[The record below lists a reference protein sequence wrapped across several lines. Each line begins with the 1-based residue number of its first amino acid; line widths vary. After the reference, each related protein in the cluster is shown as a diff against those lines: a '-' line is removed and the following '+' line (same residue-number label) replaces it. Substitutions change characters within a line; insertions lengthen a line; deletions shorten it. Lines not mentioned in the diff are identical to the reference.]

1 MSEDPELV
9 VPVDDDDTEIRSGFD
24 RAIAGSTKV
33 LAWAIFLAFAVTV
46 FEVIARYVF
55 DSPTFWAHETTTFL
69 IAAIFLVGGP
79 IALARDKHIRV
90 RMFYDSV
97 SSRGRRLLD
106 IVNSILALIFF
117 AGLSYA
123 AWTMSSKATFSPSGE
138 FRLEGT
144 GTAWNP
150 PTPALLKILVLVCV
164 GIMFIQTL
172 LHLIDAL
179 GRKPA
184 ASVDAPGDH

>member
-9 VPVDDDDTEIRSGFD
+9 VPVDDDDTEIRSGLD

-33 LAWAIFLAFAVTV
+33 LAWAIFAAFAVTV
-46 FEVIARYVF
+46 FEVVSRYVF

-97 SSRGRRLLD
+97 SPRGRRLLD

-150 PTPALLKILVLVCV
+150 PTPALLKMLVLVCV

-184 ASVDAPGDH
+184 ASADASGEH

>member
-1 MSEDPELV
+1 MSEDPEIV
-9 VPVDDDDTEIRSGFD
+9 APVNLDDAEIRSGLD
-24 RAIAGSTKV
+24 RVVAGSTKV
-33 LAWAIFLAFAVTV
+33 LAWAIFLAFAITV
-46 FEVIARYVF
+46 FEVISRYVF
-55 DSPTFWAHETTTFL
+55 NSPTFWAHETTTVL

-97 SSRGRRLLD
+97 SPKGRRLFD

-123 AWTMSSKATFSPSGE
+123 AWIMSSKATFTPTGE

-150 PTPALLKILVLVCV
+150 PTPAMLKVLVLICV
-164 GIMFIQTL
+164 GLMFVQTL
-172 LHLIDAL
+172 LHLIGAL
-179 GRKPA
+179 RRKPA
-184 ASVDAPGDH
+184 ATVDGSGEH